1 MSFRMST
8 LSTLSNLSLPS
19 PVLLC
24 LIGHDGI
31 LFLCIWTFV
40 EFEAHWSLWPFPI
53 WRTWSSVMFRYISL
67 WFLIKAPNEQKSC
80 INYCMITNTIYINLC
95 SALWHCNCQY
105 SRSQCNCRRL
115 DNKVW
120 IPYDYGGNIWK
131 VKGSPFVLE
140 AYLVDTKVR
149 WSPFSRRLFKM
160 NFFNGNCWILHQMLL
175 KFIANGPVSIHL
187 FQIMN
192 WCHTGDTPFPILMMT

>member
-1 MSFRMST
+1 MF
-8 LSTLSNLSLPS
+8 N
-19 PVLLC
+19 
-24 LIGHDGI
+24 
-31 LFLCIWTFV
+31 
-40 EFEAHWSLWPFPI
+40 WP
-53 WRTWSSVMFRYISL
+53 WRYIIPLHMDVRGVWSP
-67 WFLIKAPNEQKSC
+67 LIVMTFPNMKNMKFRNVPLYFFVVFNKGAQWAKNC

-105 SRSQCNCRRL
+105 PRSQCNCRRL

-160 NFFNGNCWILHQMLL
+160 NFLRWKLL
-175 KFIANGPVSIHL
+175 NFASNVTEIYCEWSS
-187 FQIMN
+187 
-192 WCHTGDTPFPILMMT
+192 

>member
-8 LSTLSNLSLPS
+8 LATLSNLSLPS

-31 LFLCIWTFV
+31 LFLCIWM

-67 WFLIKAPNEQKSC
+67 CFLIKAPHEQKSC
-80 INYCMITNTIYINLC
+80 INYCMITNTIYINSC
-95 SALWHCNCQY
+95 SALWHCICQY
-105 SRSQCNCRRL
+105 PRSQCNCRRL

-120 IPYDYGGNIWK
+120 ITYACGGDIGK
-131 VKGSPFVLE
+131 VKGSPTCFGSIPCWHRGKMVTIFQTTFLNE
-140 AYLVDTKVR
+140 FLR
-149 WSPFSRRLFKM
+149 WK
-160 NFFNGNCWILHQMLL
+160 LL
-175 KFIANGPVSIHL
+175 NLASNVTEIYCQWSS
-187 FQIMN
+187 
-192 WCHTGDTPFPILMMT
+192 